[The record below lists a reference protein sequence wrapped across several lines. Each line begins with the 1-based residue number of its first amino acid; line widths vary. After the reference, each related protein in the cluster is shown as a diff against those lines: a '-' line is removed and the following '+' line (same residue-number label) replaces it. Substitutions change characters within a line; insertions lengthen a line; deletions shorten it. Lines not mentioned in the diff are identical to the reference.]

1 MSASLPTGRSFI
13 QKILTYT
20 GIYAALACVVISL
33 YLSGLLRLTTQQWQG
48 FFQIV
53 AGVFVLIFPAMNLVH
68 RRVLR
73 RIQRCLDQLATGSP
87 HPGQL
92 QRGFAAIV
100 DFPRYWFVW
109 GLMWWGLGGAAVG
122 GAMCLRYDDFTLR
135 SAFVILCATI
145 SAAFITD
152 IYYYLTV
159 KRFLAPARAALAAE
173 IGAPHL
179 RAPLIHRVSLR
190 TKLMAAT
197 TSVILVTAVF
207 ASLLSQVRSERAVE
221 DHTLQL
227 QQRILAALTLRQDLS
242 FTDAAAELGAL
253 GQPVELLLFDAS
265 TQRLIAGKPDAL
277 SDSNRARLFDRS
289 NSSGDSSGFDTPRSF
304 SWRPLP
310 DSTGILVAVAP
321 EGSRSHGAGGGA
333 FALLL
338 LFSSLV
344 AVGVAYLMAREVGD
358 ATEVL
363 RSGAARIAGGDL
375 RPSAIFES
383 EDELGELAHSFE
395 TMTSSLRVTMERVN
409 GAADR
414 MQEASSEIASASHN
428 VADVTQLQVCG
439 IAEAT
444 ESMGSIDEQVRDI
457 AGSAEQLEQVLD
469 QASSSVMEI
478 AATSD
483 QLSQGANELAVNV
496 DQVASTSEEMSLS
509 IAQVAESSDSL
520 VTSADEVS
528 ASMDQ
533 AAAGNHEV
541 AKNTDEIS
549 RLAGLM
555 SQLSEQG
562 RSHVSETIEAM
573 TAIHT
578 ATANANRVI
587 GSLADNTKEIG
598 SVIEVINDV
607 ADESGLLAL
616 NAAIIAAQAGEH
628 GRSFA
633 VVAEQVKRLA
643 ARVSASTKGVAHLI
657 QSVQE
662 QTQETRNTIENSVE
676 IVDRGVMLAGQAGAS
691 LEKITHAAS
700 ESGEQIDAIVE
711 TMKNQAEAVSYVAN
725 LMESVQGGTG
735 QIRNAIAEQERST
748 TLLQQSASSSGE
760 TANQLRRSTDEQ
772 AQSTTAIGRNMESIH
787 QSVGRIN
794 KNLKQQSS
802 SCSQAVEV
810 LGQVNLST
818 ESNKQSVQR
827 LQDAMSVLREKSDEL
842 REEVARFRV

>member
-1 MSASLPTGRSFI
+1 MSTSLPTGRSFI
-13 QKILTYT
+13 QRILAYT

-33 YLSGLLRLTTQQWQG
+33 YLFGLLRLTTQQWQG

-73 RIQRCLDQLATGSP
+73 RIQRCLDQLAAGSP
-87 HPGQL
+87 HPAQL
-92 QRGFAAIV
+92 QRGFAAIA

-122 GAMCLRYDDFTLR
+122 GAMWLRYDDFTLR
-135 SAFVILCATI
+135 SALVILCATI

-173 IGAPHL
+173 IGAPQL
-179 RAPLIHRVSLR
+179 RAPLIRRVSLR

-197 TSVILVTAVF
+197 TSVIVVTAVF

-221 DHTLQL
+221 SQTLQL
-227 QQRILAALTLRQDLS
+227 QQRVLAALILRPEFS
-242 FTDAAAELGAL
+242 YTDAAAELRAL
-253 GQPVELLLFDAS
+253 GQPVELILLDAS
-265 TQRLIAGKPDAL
+265 TRRLIAGNPEAL
-277 SDSNRARLFDRS
+277 SDSNRVHLFDQPDT
-289 NSSGDSSGFDTPRSF
+289 SGDSSGFDTPRSF

-310 DSTGILVAVAP
+310 DSTGLLVAIAP
-321 EGSRSHGAGGGA
+321 EGSQSHSAGGGA

-338 LFSSLV
+338 FFSSLI

-358 ATEVL
+358 ATEIL
-363 RSGAARIAGGDL
+363 RVGAARIADGDL
-375 RPSAIFES
+375 RPGAIFES

-395 TMTSSLRVTMERVN
+395 TMTSSLRITMERVN

-414 MQEASSEIASASHN
+414 MREASSEIASASHD
-428 VADVTQLQVCG
+428 VAEVTQLQVYG

-457 AGSAEQLEQVLD
+457 ASSADQLEQVLD

-483 QLSQGANELAVNV
+483 QLSQGASELAANV
-496 DQVASTSEEMSLS
+496 DQVAGTSEEMLRS

-520 VTSADEVS
+520 VASADEVS
-528 ASMDQ
+528 TSMDQ
-533 AAAGNHEV
+533 AAAGNDEV

-549 RLAGLM
+549 RLAALM

-578 ATANANRVI
+578 ATANANQVI

-598 SVIEVINDV
+598 AVIGVIDDV
-607 ADESGLLAL
+607 ADETGLLAL

-643 ARVSASTKGVAHLI
+643 ARVSESTKGVAHVI
-657 QSVQE
+657 RSVQE
-662 QTQETRNTIENSVE
+662 QTQETRKAIENSVE
-676 IVDRGVMLAGQAGAS
+676 TVDRGVLLAGEAGTS
-691 LEKITHAAS
+691 LGEITHAAS
-700 ESGEQIDAIVE
+700 KSGEQIDAIVE
-711 TMKNQAEAVSYVAN
+711 TMKDQAKAVSYVAD
-725 LMESVQGGTG
+725 LMENVQIGTG
-735 QIRNAIAEQERST
+735 QIRNAIGEQERST
-748 TLLQQSASSSGE
+748 ALLQQGAGSSGE
-760 TANQLRRSTDEQ
+760 TAKQLRRSTDEQ
-772 AQSTTAIGRNMESIH
+772 VQSTTAISRNMESIH
-787 QSVGRIN
+787 QSVGKIN

-810 LGQVNLST
+810 LDQVNLST

-827 LQDAMSVLREKSDEL
+827 LQDAMSVLQEKSDEL
-842 REEVARFRV
+842 REEVARFHI